1 MENQGY
7 EEEQSRAEK
16 ESTSHDT
23 IERNDS
29 VIARMHPESH
39 VYEDISSDTAA
50 VSKFSERISFPDDTR
65 ETEDRRSADLAR
77 QAWID
82 EPSSVAADAI
92 LDKSFQQNLTLDSS
106 AEIGANHD
114 SGISS
119 TRAVSGTNK
128 DVLEG
133 AKNPRDLPRSLA
145 DGDVHENV
153 FSSPREKDLT
163 RDTPVQPDR
172 RTNRR
177 RKKKDCKH
185 CRNKLAVVNSCDKL
199 DELASSEDAILKENE
214 INHRNKDPDF
224 TSSLLFRESL
234 LRPQNIK
241 IYPIVKR
248 TSLGDIGV
256 KNFSTAFLENEL
268 HSRMNCTAENAARFL
283 LNDKML
289 DKVTESNRN
298 KILEVSRNGTDM
310 RINSIY
316 SQDRWY
322 GKESIFY
329 TDVKD
334 QNPFQVNCLQKCLL
348 FSAYTFFKFIDTVQ
362 YSILI

>member
-7 EEEQSRAEK
+7 EEEQSRAEQEQSTF
-16 ESTSHDT
+16 ESRDRQPRDT
-23 IERNDS
+23 IERNDL
-29 VIARMHPESH
+29 VIARTHPESH
-39 VYEDISSDTAA
+39 VYEDISSDTAGA
-50 VSKFSERISFPDDTR
+50 SKFSGRMSFPDDTR
-65 ETEDRRSADLAR
+65 ETESRRSADLAR
-77 QAWID
+77 QAWIG
-82 EPSSVAADAI
+82 EPSSIAADAI
-92 LDKSFQQNLTLDSS
+92 LDKSLQQNLTLDSS
-106 AEIGANHD
+106 TDNEISANHD

-133 AKNPRDLPRSLA
+133 AKNPREPPRSLV

-153 FSSPREKDLT
+153 FSSPREKALS

-185 CRNKLAVVNSCDKL
+185 CRSKLAVANSCDKL

-214 INHRNKDPDF
+214 INHRNKHLDF
-224 TSSLLFRESL
+224 TSNFLFRESL

-256 KNFSTAFLENEL
+256 KNFSTTFLENEL

-283 LNDKML
+283 LNNRML
-289 DKVTESNRN
+289 DKVTESNQN
-298 KILEVSRNGTDM
+298 KILDVSRNGTDM

-322 GKESIFY
+322 GKESSIFY

-334 QNPFQVNCLQKCLL
+334 QNPFQVNCL
-348 FSAYTFFKFIDTVQ
+348 
-362 YSILI
+362 